1 MPVRSRHAPAAT
13 GRAAPRERAC
23 LRRLSARA
31 PARGRERGAHLDRY
45 PARRPSFLLRLRPP
59 HDTQHRPPRA
69 RGNARHAGVRLVVV
83 DGPLAHDD
91 AHRASAVA
99 ARRRPARA
107 ESRLRPRHAGR
118 AAARRRL
125 PDRGLRERA
134 HAAPCLRLRPRLRH
148 LRQHDGLRAPGL
160 RGRRPD
166 HAFGAGAAPR
176 APGGHRSPRAGGGE
190 RWLDHDARPPFF
202 LFVHL
207 WDPHYDY
214 IPPPPYDTRFDPDY
228 HGDFDFSDVPFN
240 PRINAHM
247 PERERQHL
255 VALYDGEIAATDAVV
270 GALCDALKRH
280 GWLADTL
287 LVVSADHG
295 EEFFDHGHKGH
306 MRTLFEEMIHVPLVI
321 RFPGRVPAGR
331 RLDAVFASIHLMPTI
346 LGLLGLPAPPLAP
359 ARDLS
364 AMLRG
369 SPVPQ
374 DLWAFAELEHGRE
387 RPLYAV
393 RTGQRKY
400 VGEIGEQA
408 PVLVEDLA
416 TDAGEQHPT
425 PADPGER
432 HAFAAWVERAI
443 GEPQRADRATGPA
456 PTLDAE
462 TRRELGA
469 LGYIAGP

>member
-1 MPVRSRHAPAAT
+1 MPLP
-13 GRAAPRERAC
+13 PRVALLLASALAFAGC
-23 LRRLSARA
+23 RR
-31 PARGRERGAHLDRY
+31 
-45 PARRPSFLLRLRPP
+45 ARRPAGANVVLISIDTLRADHLSCYGYGRRTTPNIDRLAHEGTLVTQAYASSSWTVPSHMTMLTGLPPSRHGVDRPGRSLASDHVTLAERLR
-59 HDTQHRPPRA
+59 
-69 RGNARHAGVRLVVV
+69 GAGYQTAAFVS
-83 DGPLAHDD
+83 GPTL
-91 AHRASAVA
+91 HRAFGFDHGFDTYDNTMAFV
-99 ARRRPARA
+99 RRDFVGGDPTMPSEQAQR
-107 ESRLRPRHAGR
+107 
-118 AAARRRL
+118 
-125 PDRGLRERA
+125 RA
-134 HAAPCLRLRPRLRH
+134 HQAVTGPRVQAAV
-148 LRQHDGLRAPGL
+148 
-160 RGRRPD
+160 
-166 HAFGAGAAPR
+166 
-176 APGGHRSPRAGGGE
+176 E